1 MSEHNDRS
9 APSAD
14 MPDTFDRLLGS
25 LHGLPD
31 VSHTRPATVRV
42 ITPLLGNSE
51 TFIVQT
57 YRQAEL
63 GDTIFLERSN
73 RDGNL
78 RIAIPAKVADVI
90 ARQRDAL
97 ATQSRSRA
105 ARRAAQ
111 NRKDR
116 GEKPAFLRKPRT
128 TP

>member
-9 APSAD
+9 TTSAD
-14 MPDTFDRLLGS
+14 MPDPFDRLLGS

-31 VSHTRPATVRV
+31 VAHTRPATVRV

-78 RIAIPAKVADVI
+78 RIAIPARVADVI

-97 ATQSRSRA
+97 TAKSRSRA
-105 ARRAAQ
+105 ARRVAQ
-111 NRKDR
+111 DRLDR
-116 GEKPAFLRKPRT
+116 GEAPAFLRQPKAAR
-128 TP
+128 

>member
-1 MSEHNDRS
+1 MSETKDRTP
-9 APSAD
+9 PSAA
-14 MPDTFDRLLGS
+14 MPDPFDRLLGS

-31 VSHTRPATVRV
+31 VAHTRLSTVRV

-57 YRQAEL
+57 YRQAEQ

-78 RIAIPAKVADVI
+78 RIAIPAKVADLI

-97 ATQSRSRA
+97 TAKSRSRA
-105 ARRAAQ
+105 ARRVAQ
-111 NRKDR
+111 DRLDR
-116 GEKPAFLRKPRT
+116 GEAPAFLRKPKAA
-128 TP
+128 P

>member
-1 MSEHNDRS
+1 MSDQKDRIP
-9 APSAD
+9 PSPE
-14 MPDTFDRLLGS
+14 MPDLFDRLLGS

-31 VSHTRPATVRV
+31 VAHTRPATVRV

-57 YRQAEL
+57 YRQAEQ

-73 RDGNL
+73 RDGSL

-97 ATQSRSRA
+97 TAKSRSRA
-105 ARRAAQ
+105 AKRAAQ
-111 NRKDR
+111 DRKDR
-116 GEKPAFLRKPRT
+116 GETPAFLRRPRGA
-128 TP
+128 P

>member
-1 MSEHNDRS
+1 MSEEKNRH
-9 APSAD
+9 PSSPE
-14 MPDTFDRLLGS
+14 MPDLFDRLLGS

-31 VSHTRPATVRV
+31 VAHTRPATVRV

-57 YRQAEL
+57 YRQAEQ

-73 RDGNL
+73 RDGSL

-97 ATQSRSRA
+97 AAKARSRA
-105 ARRAAQ
+105 AKRVAQ
-111 NRKDR
+111 ERKDR
-116 GEKPAFLRKPRT
+116 GETPAFLRKPRAAL
-128 TP
+128 

>member
-1 MSEHNDRS
+1 MSETKDRIP
-9 APSAD
+9 PSPE
-14 MPDTFDRLLGS
+14 MPDLFDRLLGS

-31 VSHTRPATVRV
+31 VAHTRPATVRV

-57 YRQAEL
+57 YRQVEQ

-73 RDGNL
+73 RDGSL

-97 ATQSRSRA
+97 TAKSRSRA
-105 ARRAAQ
+105 AKRAAQ
-111 NRKDR
+111 DRKDR
-116 GEKPAFLRKPRT
+116 GEAPAFLRRPRGA
-128 TP
+128 P